1 MKCQHCNQ
9 NEATTY
15 FKQNINGKVTEMH
28 LCEDCARELG
38 VMSDFSPE
46 SFFADT
52 FLGNLLGAGIPAMNI
67 LSGVDRCDSC
77 GSTFND
83 IVNSGLVGCADCYTR
98 FADRLEPSIFK
109 LHGNASHVGKN
120 ITYTEVP
127 DKEENKA
134 KPEPE
139 QKPQSELESLK
150 AQLQQAIQD
159 QRFEDAAVLRDKIKE
174 ITGEDK

>member
-1 MKCQHCNQ
+1 
-9 NEATTY
+9 
-15 FKQNINGKVTEMH
+15 MH
-28 LCEDCARELG
+28 LCEDCAKELG

>member
-15 FKQNINGKVTEMH
+15 FKQNINGHVTEMH

-38 VMSDFSPE
+38 VMNDFSPE
-46 SFFADT
+46 NFFADT

-67 LSGVDRCDSC
+67 LSGVDRCESC

-83 IVNSGLVGCADCYTR
+83 IVNSGLVGCADCYSK

-120 ITYTEVP
+120 IT
-127 DKEENKA
+127 
-134 KPEPE
+134 
-139 QKPQSELESLK
+139 
-150 AQLQQAIQD
+150 
-159 QRFEDAAVLRDKIKE
+159 
-174 ITGEDK
+174 

>member
-15 FKQNINGKVTEMH
+15 FKQNINGRVTEMH

-46 SFFADT
+46 NFFADT

-67 LSGVDRCDSC
+67 LSGVDRCESC
-77 GSTFND
+77 GATFND
-83 IVNSGLVGCADCYTR
+83 IVKSGLVGCADCYSG

-127 DKEENKA
+127 DKEEHKDKA
-134 KPEPE
+134 EAERKPEND
-139 QKPQSELESLK
+139 LDGLK
-150 AQLQQAIQD
+150 AQLQQAIKE

>member
-15 FKQNINGKVTEMH
+15 FKQNINGHVTEMH

-38 VMSDFSPE
+38 VMNEFNQE
-46 SFFADT
+46 NFFADT

-67 LSGVDRCDSC
+67 LSGVDRCETC

-83 IVNSGLVGCADCYTR
+83 IVNNGLVGCADCYSK

-120 ITYTEVP
+120 ITYTEVRAIS
-127 DKEENKA
+127 EWR
-134 KPEPE
+134 KPKKLNRSRRANWKNCR
-139 QKPQSELESLK
+139 QIFSRRL
-150 AQLQQAIQD
+150 
-159 QRFEDAAVLRDKIKE
+159 KIKGLRTRLFSG
-174 ITGEDK
+174 IK